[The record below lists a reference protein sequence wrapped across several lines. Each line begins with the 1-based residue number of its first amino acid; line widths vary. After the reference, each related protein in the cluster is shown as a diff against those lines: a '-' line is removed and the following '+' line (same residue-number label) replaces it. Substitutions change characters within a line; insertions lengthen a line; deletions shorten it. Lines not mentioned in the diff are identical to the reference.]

1 MTDQPNYGF
10 TSGPDPSQAGTTTS
24 QEGNGLA
31 VAGLVIGIIAVVLCF
46 VPFLNWVLG
55 ILGIIFGGVG
65 LSKANRIGGKN
76 KGMAIAGLILG
87 VVGLVLGTVI
97 FVMALSAAKHDIER
111 FNRMHGSIELVQP
124 VQPQSIG

>member
-10 TSGPDPSQAGTTTS
+10 TSGPDPSQASAPS

-31 VAGLVIGIIAVVLCF
+31 VAGLVMGIIAVVLCF

-55 ILGIIFGGVG
+55 ILAVIFGGVG
-65 LSKANRIGGKN
+65 MAKANRIGGKN

-87 VVGLVLGTVI
+87 VVGLILGTVI
-97 FVMALSAAKHDIER
+97 FVLALRAARHDLER
-111 FNRMHGSIELVQP
+111 FDRMHGQIEIVQP
-124 VQPQSIG
+124 LQRSIG

>member
-10 TSGPDPSQAGTTTS
+10 TSGPDPSQAGTNNS

-31 VAGLVIGIIAVVLCF
+31 VAGLVLGILAACLFF
-46 VPFLNWVLG
+46 VPFLNWILG

-76 KGMAIAGLILG
+76 KGLAIAGLVLG
-87 VVGLVLGTVI
+87 VVGLIAGTVFFV
-97 FVMALSAAKHDIER
+97 FVMREASRDIDR
-111 FNRMHGSIELVQP
+111 YNRMHGSIEIVQP
-124 VQPQSIG
+124 VQQSIG